1 MSVNECKQQSQVVF
15 PSYHC
20 INLTYPILV
29 LFAKQAYAAVVFF
42 DLYSEFIEVGF
53 TVCFKITELES

>member
-1 MSVNECKQQSQVVF
+1 MSVNERQQQSQVVF

-29 LFAKQAYAAVVFF
+29 LFAKQAYAAVIFF
-42 DLYSEFIEVGF
+42 ALYSEFIEVVL
-53 TVCFKITELES
+53 TVCY